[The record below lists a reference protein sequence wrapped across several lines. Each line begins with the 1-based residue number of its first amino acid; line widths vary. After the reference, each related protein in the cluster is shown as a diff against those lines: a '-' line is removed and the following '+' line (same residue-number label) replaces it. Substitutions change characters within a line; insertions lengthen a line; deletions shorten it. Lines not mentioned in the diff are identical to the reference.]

1 MEIKKNQIVKVQE
14 QKEQQNKIK
23 SQPMNKNFE
32 KEKFFRG
39 IDGLY
44 DQKLK
49 ETLLYVKNKG
59 ILKINYD
66 IKTET
71 QKELEDYFKEGLKNF
86 LEGEYQE
93 AHEMLSKIRKE
104 GKEAS
109 VFTFKI
115 MQIPIKIKTFLATGE
130 LNDFLKITK
139 KIDEIKKECESI
151 KKK

>member
-1 MEIKKNQIVKVQE
+1 MQE